1 MKNKNKRNGQKFED
15 KVRNTINSGAL
26 SFDKGDLKNDEY
38 VIECKVTSKLG
49 FRVSTKIVEK
59 LWKQALES
67 NKLPKL
73 IIGIVRNDNERFIL
87 TCNIEIQNR

>member
-1 MKNKNKRNGQKFED
+1 MKNKNKRAGQRFED
-15 KVRNTINSGAL
+15 KVKNTINSGAL
-26 SFDKGDLKNDEY
+26 SFDKGDLKTDEFC
-38 VIECKVTSKLG
+38 IECKVTDKLG
-49 FRVSTKIVEK
+49 FRISTKIVEK

-87 TCNIEIQNR
+87 NCDIEIQNR